1 MESNV
6 KELSASENEIE
17 ILLKFDDVK
26 TDIEAEV
33 KKQTKNIQVPGF
45 RKGKVPKNILKKRF
59 GDSLE
64 FEASEKIANKHF
76 WEIAK
81 EKNLNPIGQPTM
93 TDFDFK
99 PGEDLNFKVKYEIL
113 PQIELKD
120 YTDQKIEI
128 PNFQVKDSEV
138 KNEID
143 YIIRSNK
150 SLEDATSVGDNNK
163 NYLLDVQIFR
173 LNDKGDPEMEK
184 GEKIEIDLSSE
195 GVNKELLE
203 KSKGKKVG
211 DTFNFSFDDE
221 RTVKNDKG
229 EEEKV
234 KEHYDYKVEI
244 NGIKKITLPELNEVF
259 IKKVTED
266 KVSNEVEFKKQ
277 IRDDI
282 EKYYEGKVEEFLRGT
297 LITTIIRNNDFT
309 PPSTLVN
316 NILEELV
323 KNEEEHLKK
332 QGHPNVDISELKER
346 LKTNAEND
354 VKWFLIKSELL
365 KKENISITD
374 DEIKEL
380 AEKDAKKTG
389 IPAEKLLNYYKNS
402 GQNDKILDQKLF
414 EFLKQ
419 KNNIVKLDPEK
430 FNKSETKEKK

>member
-1 MESNV
+1 MELNV

-17 ILLKFDDVK
+17 ISLKFDDVK
-26 TDIEAEV
+26 NDIEAEV

-99 PGEDLNFKVKYEIL
+99 PGEDLNFKVKYEVL

-120 YTDQKIEI
+120 YTDQKIEV

-138 KNEID
+138 KNEIN

-244 NGIKKITLPELNEVF
+244 NGIKKITLPELNEEF
-259 IKKVTED
+259 IKKVTKD

-323 KNEEEHLKK
+323 KNEEEYLKK
-332 QGHPNVDISELKER
+332 QGHPNVNISELKER

-380 AEKDAKKTG
+380 AEKDAEKTG

-414 EFLKQ
+414 EFLKE

-430 FNKSETKEKK
+430 FNKSETKEK

>member
-17 ILLKFDDVK
+17 ISLKFDDVK
-26 TDIEAEV
+26 NDIEAEV

-99 PGEDLNFKVKYEIL
+99 PGEDLNFKVKYEVV

-120 YTDQKIEI
+120 YTDQKIEV

-138 KNEID
+138 KNEIN

-244 NGIKKITLPELNEVF
+244 NGIKKITLPELNEEF
-259 IKKVTED
+259 IKKVTKD

-332 QGHPNVDISELKER
+332 QGHPNVNISELKER
-346 LKTNAEND
+346 LKKNAEND

-380 AEKDAKKTG
+380 AEKDAEKTG

-402 GQNDKILDQKLF
+402 GQNEKILDQKLF
-414 EFLKQ
+414 EFLKE

-430 FNKSETKEKK
+430 FNKSETKEK

>member
-1 MESNV
+1 MELNV

-17 ILLKFDDVK
+17 ISLKFDDVK
-26 TDIEAEV
+26 NDIEAEV

-64 FEASEKIANKHF
+64 YEASEKIANKQF

-81 EKNLNPIGQPTM
+81 EKDLNPIGQPTM

-99 PGEDLNFKVKYEIL
+99 PGEDLNFKVKYEVL
-113 PQIELKD
+113 PQIELKN
-120 YTDQKIEI
+120 YTDQKIEVPDFKI
-128 PNFQVKDSEV
+128 KDSDVE
-138 KNEID
+138 KEID
-143 YIIRSNK
+143 HMVRSNK
-150 SLEDATSVGDNNK
+150 ALVEADVVGDDNNF
-163 NYLLDVQIFR
+163 LLDALVFR
-173 LNDKGDPEMEK
+173 LNDKGEPQNEN
-184 GEKIEIDLSSE
+184 GEKLEIDLTSE
-195 GVNKELLE
+195 GVNKDILE
-203 KSKGKKVG
+203 NSKAKKVG
-211 DTFNFSFDDE
+211 DTFNFSFDEE

-234 KEHYDYKVEI
+234 KENYNYKVEI
-244 NGIKKITLPELNEVF
+244 KGIKKIILPELNEEF
-259 IKKVTED
+259 IKKITKD
-266 KVSNEVEFKKQ
+266 KVSNEADLKKE
-277 IRDDI
+277 IKKDI
-282 EKYYEGKVEEFLRGT
+282 ENYYNGKMEEILRGT

-323 KNEEEHLKK
+323 KTEEEYLKK
-332 QGHPNVDISELKER
+332 QGYPNVNTNELKER

-365 KKENISITD
+365 KKENISVTD
-374 DEIKEL
+374 DEIKKL
-380 AEKDAKKTG
+380 ADKDAEKTG
-389 IPAEKLLNYYKNS
+389 IPAEKLLNYYKDS

-414 EFLKQ
+414 EFLKE

-430 FNKSETKEKK
+430 FNKSETKEKS

>member
-1 MESNV
+1 MELNV

-17 ILLKFDDVK
+17 ISLKFDDVK
-26 TDIEAEV
+26 NDIEAEV

-99 PGEDLNFKVKYEIL
+99 PGEDLNFKVKYEVV

-120 YTDQKIEI
+120 YTDQKIEV

-138 KNEID
+138 KNEIN

-244 NGIKKITLPELNEVF
+244 NGIKKITLPELNEEF
-259 IKKVTED
+259 IKKVTKD

-323 KNEEEHLKK
+323 KNEEEYLKK
-332 QGHPNVDISELKER
+332 QGYPNVNISELKER
-346 LKTNAEND
+346 LKKNAEND

-380 AEKDAKKTG
+380 AEKDAEKTG

-402 GQNDKILDQKLF
+402 GQNEKILDQKLF
-414 EFLKQ
+414 EFLKE

-430 FNKSETKEKK
+430 FNKSETKEK

>member
-17 ILLKFDDVK
+17 ISLKFDDVK

-244 NGIKKITLPELNEVF
+244 NGIKKITLPELNEEF
-259 IKKVTED
+259 IKKVTKD

-332 QGHPNVDISELKER
+332 QGHPNVNISELKER
-346 LKTNAEND
+346 LKKNAVND

-414 EFLKQ
+414 EFLKG